1 MCGIAG
7 AFHWEAPVDPGRV
20 EAMVATLDHRGPDDR
35 HLVAVGRG
43 VMATA
48 RLAIVDLDGGRQP
61 RWEPGERVCVS
72 MNGEI
77 YNHGPLRHE
86 AESRDEPV
94 VFASVSDT
102 EVAGFLAGDNPQKA
116 LQQLNGQFAL
126 ALWHAERE
134 ELWLARDR
142 MGQKP
147 LYWTR
152 LDDGTLVYGSELK
165 AVLAWPGVRR
175 EIDPVALQQLLLFE
189 FVPAPRTIYAGI
201 HKLVPGTRLEITAT
215 SERVVRWWEPPLIGA
230 DRAVGTQSRY
240 AQAVLNTLQVATKRR
255 LLADVPLAFL
265 LSGGI
270 DSSAVAAMATRFH
283 EGPLTTFSVVFD
295 EPSFDESGPARL
307 MADHLGARHTEL
319 RFGHDQLPRLLARL
333 EAGLCEPLA
342 DGSLLGTLLLAEGV
356 HAAGYKVAL
365 SGDGADESFGGYPT
379 YVAHRLAQVA
389 EGASGLVGRLARRMP
404 VSTDN
409 LSSGYLARRFAAG
422 LPHPHARRN
431 QIWLGAFL
439 PGELD
444 GLVGGLDERVWTEVD
459 GWAERAASIRD
470 PAERAMYLDQRL
482 YLGEGVLQKV
492 DRAGMLC
499 SLEVRSPFLD
509 HHLVETAAALPASSF
524 VRGNRT
530 KVLLRRAV
538 ADLLPAALRTR
549 KKKGFGTPLGPWLQG
564 PQSGLLEGLV
574 ERLDGLIAPGP
585 VERLVR
591 EHRDGVADHRRRLW
605 TLIVLG
611 TWRHG
616 PWGPAGG

>member
-7 AFHWEAPVDPGRV
+7 AFRWEAPVDPARV
-20 EAMVATLDHRGPDDR
+20 TAMVAALHHRGPDDQ
-35 HLVAVGRG
+35 HVVELPRG
-43 VMATA
+43 AMGTA
-48 RLAIVDLDGGRQP
+48 RLSIVDLEGGRQP
-61 RWEPGERVCVS
+61 RWEPGRRVCVA

-77 YNHGPLRHE
+77 YNHGQLRHE

-102 EVAGFLAGDNPQKA
+102 EVAGFLAADNPQKA

-126 ALWHAERE
+126 ALWHAGRD

-152 LDDGTLVYGSELK
+152 LADGTLLYGSELK
-165 AVLAWPGVRR
+165 ALLSWPGVPR
-175 EIDPVALQQLLLFE
+175 ELDPVALQQLLLFE
-189 FVPAPRTIYAGI
+189 YVPAPRTIYRGI
-201 HKLVPGTRLEITAT
+201 QKLEPGTRLEVTRDG
-215 SERVVRWWEPPLIGA
+215 ERVVRWWEPPLVGA
-230 DRAVGTQSRY
+230 DRAIGMQSRY
-240 AQAVLNTLQVATKRR
+240 AQAILNTLQVATKRR

-265 LSGGI
+265 LSGGV

-295 EPSFDESGPARL
+295 EPSFDESGPARV
-307 MADHLGARHTEL
+307 MAEHLRSRHTEL
-319 RFGHDQLPRLLARL
+319 RFGHDQLPRLLERL
-333 EAGLCEPLA
+333 TDGLCEPLA

-356 HAAGYKVAL
+356 HAAGFKVAL

-379 YVAHRLAQVA
+379 YVAHRLAQVTQ
-389 EGASGLVGRLARRMP
+389 GAGGLVGRIARRMP
-404 VSTDN
+404 VSTEN

-422 LPHPHARRN
+422 LEHPHARRN
-431 QIWLGAFL
+431 QVWLGAFL
-439 PGELD
+439 PDELAEA
-444 GLVGGLDERVWTEVD
+444 VGGLDERVWSEVD
-459 GWAERAASIRD
+459 GWAERAAGIRD

-509 HHLVETAAALPASSF
+509 HHLVEVAAALPASSF

-538 ADLLPAALRTR
+538 AELLPAELRTR
-549 KKKGFGTPLGPWLQG
+549 KKKGFGTPLGPWLAG
-564 PQSGLLEGLV
+564 PQTGLLDELPARVGDHVSPALV
-574 ERLDGLIAPGP
+574 S
-585 VERLVR
+585 RLVD
-591 EHRDGVADHRRRLW
+591 EHRSGAADHRRRLW

-611 TWRHG
+611 AWLHG
-616 PWGPAGG
+616 PWGPSGG